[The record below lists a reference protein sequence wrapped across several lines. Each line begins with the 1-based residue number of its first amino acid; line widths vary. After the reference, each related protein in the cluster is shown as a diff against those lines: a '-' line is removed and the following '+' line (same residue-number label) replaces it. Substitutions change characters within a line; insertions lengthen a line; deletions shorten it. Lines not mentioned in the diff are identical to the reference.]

1 MNAEAT
7 IELCG
12 VSKRFGRVQALH
24 DLNLSIRAGE
34 LTALLGPNGAGKTTA
49 IELMLGLLQ
58 PTAGTVRVLGNRPQA
73 ARTQVGVMPQES
85 ALPAALTV
93 HEVVTLFAHMYPAP
107 LAVKEALALADL
119 LPLAGRRAGALSGGQ
134 ARRLAFALA
143 VVGNPAVL
151 YLDEPTTGM
160 DAGSRQAFWRAVERM
175 KEDHKTILLTTHYLE
190 EAERTADR
198 VVVMNAGQIL
208 ADGTPEQL
216 RARVATARVR
226 FTSDLTLAE
235 LRQLPG
241 VESAEV
247 DAQGHAALTTRTPE
261 ALVTALVQSGLPFS
275 ELEVTRASLE
285 DAFLSLTASKS
296 GVAA

>member
-119 LPLAGRRAGALSGGQ
+119 LPLAGRWRWAHAATSLRTRPHPISPVLFDRFTRAGGPSTPGWLPRRGASAIPSPSASGRCCAQRRGERALPS
-134 ARRLAFALA
+134 
-143 VVGNPAVL
+143 
-151 YLDEPTTGM
+151 
-160 DAGSRQAFWRAVERM
+160 SR
-175 KEDHKTILLTTHYLE
+175 
-190 EAERTADR
+190 
-198 VVVMNAGQIL
+198 
-208 ADGTPEQL
+208 
-216 RARVATARVR
+216 
-226 FTSDLTLAE
+226 
-235 LRQLPG
+235 PG
-241 VESAEV
+241 
-247 DAQGHAALTTRTPE
+247 
-261 ALVTALVQSGLPFS
+261 
-275 ELEVTRASLE
+275 
-285 DAFLSLTASKS
+285 
-296 GVAA
+296 